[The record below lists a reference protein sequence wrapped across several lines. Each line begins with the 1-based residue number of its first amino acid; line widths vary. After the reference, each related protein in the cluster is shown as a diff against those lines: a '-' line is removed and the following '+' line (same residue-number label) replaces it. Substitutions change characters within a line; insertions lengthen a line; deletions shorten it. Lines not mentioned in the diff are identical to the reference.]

1 MSEKQVL
8 KRQTLCTTLLK
19 NRIISNAY
27 LLRALFLLQ
36 LHLRLFIN
44 SIKNP
49 HEIILCGNYS
59 FTMNVMLNKKTL
71 GNSDLRRFQA

>member
-49 HEIILCGNYS
+49 HENN
-59 FTMNVMLNKKTL
+59 TMRKLLFYDECNVK
-71 GNSDLRRFQA
+71 